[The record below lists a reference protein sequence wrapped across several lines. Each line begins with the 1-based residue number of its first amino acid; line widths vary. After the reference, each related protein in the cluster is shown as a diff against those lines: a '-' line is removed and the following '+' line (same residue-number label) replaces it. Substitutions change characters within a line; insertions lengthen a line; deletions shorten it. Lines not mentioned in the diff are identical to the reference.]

1 MNVLITG
8 ATGGIGKAIAK
19 IFKDNNHSVYAP
31 GRDELDLSID
41 PILDRTDFDIIIN
54 NAGINP
60 LNAFSDIKDNTV
72 MQINYLSPVSII
84 QQCLSHMLKQN
95 YGRIVNVGSIWID
108 FAKNKRH
115 AYSASKSALHA
126 LTKTLT
132 VEYSKYN
139 ILTNTVS
146 PGFIDTNLTHKNNTV
161 DEINNLI
168 TKIPVGR
175 LGKPDEIA
183 KLIYYLT
190 IHNDF
195 ISGQNIR
202 IDGGFSC
209 AIN

>member
-8 ATGGIGKAIAK
+8 ATGDIGKAITK
-19 IFKDNNHSVYAP
+19 IFKDNNCSVYTP
-31 GRDELDLSID
+31 SRDELDLSVD
-41 PILDRTDFDIIIN
+41 PVLNRTDFDIVIN

-60 LNAFSDIKDNTV
+60 LNNFLDIRDNTV
-72 MQINYLSPVSII
+72 MQVNYLSPMSII
-84 QQCLSHMLKQN
+84 QQCLPHMVKRG

-115 AYSASKSALHA
+115 AYSASKSALHT

-146 PGFIDTNLTHKNNTV
+146 PGFIDTKLTHKNNTV
-161 DEINNLI
+161 EEIKNLL
-168 TKIPVGR
+168 TKVPTGR

-183 KLIYYLT
+183 NLIYYLT

-195 ISGQNIR
+195 ITGQNIR

-209 AIN
+209 AVN